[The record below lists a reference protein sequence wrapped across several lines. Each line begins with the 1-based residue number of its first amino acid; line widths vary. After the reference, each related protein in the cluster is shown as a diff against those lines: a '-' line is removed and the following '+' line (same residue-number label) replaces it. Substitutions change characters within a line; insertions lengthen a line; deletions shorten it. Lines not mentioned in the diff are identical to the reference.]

1 MLASIL
7 AFLPGCASAPSPGP
21 TASAD
26 PAVSAAATEPAVAVV
41 AVSETPAIGTVGN
54 EEPSP
59 VTDAEI
65 ANAQESLRDAT
76 AWGARHYQPQMYAAA
91 QGSFDAALR
100 ARAADP
106 LKCRSLLADVMSA
119 AASAKAAALQAYQAD
134 VKNRFETAR
143 SRLVEVGADR
153 AYPEEFAGLVS
164 GIQKVEGL
172 FAAGS
177 YWDARME
184 AYHTLRGMEEL
195 HDRVLGLQGWI
206 KDAVARVQNGLETA
220 RGLGAPTWAPE
231 LMQQAEQ
238 GLADAQAQVKAGDLD
253 AAANSLKAAG
263 VIATRLPLLKDQMD
277 RRSGVA
283 GAAPIAAPIAAGPAS
298 GERLAPVPAAGVGLA
313 AAPAENLPPGQR
325 ILIGHMSMSPL
336 GAPQKLFPAFS
347 AAVSGFD
354 LVAAEGLRDAGIMEK
369 VLAGLDDTWEAAVSR
384 SGYFGFIFGDRIQ
397 MVKDLGTYPDKG
409 EFLHAPYGAQFRL
422 AGTRFRVNLVLC
434 NVEGAQDRAGSAAA
448 AARLA
453 EVQRYFENLTGNHG
467 ITLLLA
473 GGGARGVP
481 RSASG
486 AATPQAG
493 PTGVFASEALRP
505 LVEESG
511 WGGSTPRVAYVTL
524 GAR

>member
-1 MLASIL
+1 VI
-7 AFLPGCASAPSPGP
+7 
-21 TASAD
+21 
-26 PAVSAAATEPAVAVV
+26 AVSDAPVGGIADKETAQVSDAEVAAAQAA
-41 AVSETPAIGTVGN
+41 
-54 EEPSP
+54 
-59 VTDAEI
+59 
-65 ANAQESLRDAT
+65 LRDAT
-76 AWGARHYQPQMYAAA
+76 AWGARHYQPQMYASA

-100 ARAADP
+100 ARATDP
-106 LKCRSLLADVMSA
+106 ARCRSLLAEAVA
-119 AASAKAAALQAYQAD
+119 AAESARAAALQAYQAD
-134 VKNRFETAR
+134 VKSRFETSRA
-143 SRLVEVGADR
+143 RLVDVGADR
-153 AYPEEFAGLVS
+153 AYPDEFAALLS
-164 GIQKVEGL
+164 GIQNAETL
-172 FAAGS
+172 FVAGS

-206 KDAVARVQNGLETA
+206 RDAVVRVQNGLEAA
-220 RGLGAPTWAPE
+220 RGLGAPTWAPT

-238 GLADAQAQVKAGDLD
+238 ELADAQAQVKSGDLD

-263 VIATRLPLLKDQMD
+263 VIANRLPLLKDQVD
-277 RRSGVA
+277 RRAGIA
-283 GAAPIAAPIAAGPAS
+283 GAAPTAATPGAGIVAAP
-298 GERLAPVPAAGVGLA
+298 VDH
-313 AAPAENLPPGQR
+313 LPPGQR
-325 ILIGHMSMSPL
+325 IRIGQMSMSPL
-336 GAPQKLFPAFS
+336 GAPQRLFPVFS

-354 LVAAEGLRDAGIMEK
+354 VVAAEGLRDAGIMEK

-434 NVEGAQDRAGSAAA
+434 NVEGARDRADSAAA
-448 AARLA
+448 TARLA
-453 EVQRYFENLTGNHG
+453 EVQRYFEDLTGNHG

-473 GGGARGVP
+473 GGVARGVA
-481 RSASG
+481 RSASE
-486 AATPQAG
+486 AASLQAG